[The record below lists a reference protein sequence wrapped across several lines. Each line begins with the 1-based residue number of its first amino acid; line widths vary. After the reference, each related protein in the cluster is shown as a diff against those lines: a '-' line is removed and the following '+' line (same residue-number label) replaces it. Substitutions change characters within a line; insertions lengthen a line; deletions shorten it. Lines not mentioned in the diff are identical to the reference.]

1 MRLKEI
7 LQKLV
12 SNQEN
17 ILLND
22 GVRDWEPGNLLANLS
37 EPRLNIKAHFQNGLY
52 IAELDSRGYL
62 RSVIYRIKM
71 VESC

>member
-1 MRLKEI
+1 MSLKEI

-12 SNQEN
+12 SNQEK

-37 EPRLNIKAHFQNGLY
+37 EPKLSVKAHFQNRLY
-52 IAELDSRGYL
+52 IAEIDPKGYL
-62 RSVIYRIKM
+62 GRVLYRIKIN
-71 VESC
+71 